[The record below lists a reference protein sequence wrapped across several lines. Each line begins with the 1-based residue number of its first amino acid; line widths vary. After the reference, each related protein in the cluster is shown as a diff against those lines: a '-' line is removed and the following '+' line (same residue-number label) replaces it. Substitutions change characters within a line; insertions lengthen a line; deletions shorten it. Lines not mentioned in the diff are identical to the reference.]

1 MTAIA
6 AQPAF
11 AVGSLVSAR
20 GREWVVL
27 PDSEPELLILRP
39 LGATDAEIAGI
50 LPELEEVRPATFD
63 PPDPHNPGDAR
74 SAALLRDALRLGF
87 RSSAGPFRSFGQ
99 ISVDPRPYQ
108 LVPLMMA
115 LRLDPVRLLI
125 ADDVGIGKTIESAL
139 IARELLDQG
148 SADRLA
154 VLCPPHLAEQWQ
166 AELREKF
173 HINAEL
179 VLSSTARRLERT
191 LGVGESLFE
200 VYEHVIV
207 STDFIKAERHRDDF
221 VRTCPELVIVDE
233 AHGFAL
239 GSDRGRQLRH
249 ELLTKLAADER
260 RHLILATATPHSGND
275 DAFRSLLTLLDPEL
289 TELPDDLSGPTN
301 EPYRR
306 RLARHL
312 VQRRRADITD
322 YLHTETPFPD
332 RQQADSTYALTPEY
346 RRLFDRAVAYAR
358 ETWELTEGDKRRQR
372 VHWWSALGLLRSL
385 GSSPDSAVETLHNRA
400 HNLDVR
406 SAEEADELGRRDVLD
421 QAGDEDAESLDLTPG
436 ARLESQDGDEAFR
449 GDSRF
454 AELAREAA
462 ALAGERDPKLQAA
475 LKLIADL
482 VKQGHNPI
490 VFCRFIPTAEYVARH
505 LRERL
510 GPRAEVAAVTGTLA
524 PVEREERV
532 AELGRHQR
540 RVLVAT
546 DCLSEGINLQESF
559 DAVFHYD
566 LSWNP
571 TRHEQREGRVDRY
584 GQPKPTV
591 RVITFYGANSPI
603 DGIVL
608 DVLLRKHQRIRKAL
622 GVAVPVPTDSAAV
635 IDAIL
640 EGLITR
646 GRPGE
651 AAFEQLALDVGEIT
665 APFDHQLEL
674 EWQAAADREKRT
686 QAMYAQH
693 AIKPDEVYRELLA
706 TREATGAGVEVKRFV
721 TQALRAYGATVR
733 EGNRGRLVAGLE
745 EAPAGL
751 REAVGLAASD
761 YTLEIARDGSLSL
774 ERTHPVVQ
782 ALAAYVLDSALD
794 PYARH
799 VVAARCGAVRTRA
812 VQRRTSLLLLRM
824 RFHLTIGHAEHPRQL
839 LAEDAALVAFTG
851 TVEAPEWLDD
861 EQTEALLA
869 AHPDI
874 NVSPEQA
881 ARHVG
886 RLVEALPVLGPA
898 LDEFARG
905 RAQELLASHRRV
917 RQGARVGGSVAVEP
931 QLPTDV
937 LGGYVLLPTADL

>member
-1 MTAIA
+1 
-6 AQPAF
+6 
-11 AVGSLVSAR
+11 
-20 GREWVVL
+20 
-27 PDSEPELLILRP
+27 
-39 LGATDAEIAGI
+39 
-50 LPELEEVRPATFD
+50 
-63 PPDPHNPGDAR
+63 
-74 SAALLRDALRLGF
+74 
-87 RSSAGPFRSFGQ
+87 
-99 ISVDPRPYQ
+99 
-108 LVPLMMA
+108 MMA

-139 IARELLDQG
+139 IAREMLDQG

-166 AELREKF
+166 VELREKF
-173 HINAEL
+173 HIEAQL

-191 LGVGESLFE
+191 LGVRESLFE

-233 AHGFAL
+233 AHGFAF

-260 RHLILATATPHSGND
+260 RHLILATATPHSGNE
-275 DAFRSLLTLLDPEL
+275 DAFRSLLKLLDPGL
-289 TELPDDLSGPTN
+289 VELPDDLSGPAN

-306 RLARHL
+306 RLAHHL
-312 VQRRRADITD
+312 VQRRRGDIAN
-322 YLHTETPFPD
+322 YLHAETPFPD
-332 RQQADSTYALTPEY
+332 RQQADSTYTLTPDY

-358 ETWELTEGDKRRQR
+358 ETWQLTEGDKRRQR

-385 GSSPDSAVETLHNRA
+385 GSSPDAAVATLHNRA

-421 QAGDEDAESLDLTPG
+421 QAGDQDAESLDLTPG
-436 ARLESQDGDEAFR
+436 ARFEAQGADEAVR
-449 GDSRF
+449 SDSWF

-482 VKQGHNPI
+482 VKRGHSPI

-510 GPRAEVAAVTGTLA
+510 GARAEVAAVTGTLA
-524 PVEREERV
+524 PAEREQRV
-532 AELGRHQR
+532 AELGRQKR

-546 DCLSEGINLQESF
+546 DCLSEGINLQEHF
-559 DAVFHYD
+559 DAVVHYD

-584 GQPKPTV
+584 GQPQPAV

-651 AAFEQLALDVGEIT
+651 AAFEQLSLDVGEVT
-665 APFDHQLEL
+665 APFDRQLEL
-674 EWQAAADREKRT
+674 EWQTAAEREKRS

-706 TREATGAGVEVKRFV
+706 TREATGAGVEVRRFV
-721 TQALRAYGATVR
+721 IQALRAVGASVR
-733 EGNRGRLVAGLE
+733 ESSGGGLVAGFE
-745 EAPAGL
+745 EAPVGL

-774 ERTHPVVQ
+774 ERTQPVVQ
-782 ALAAYVLDSALD
+782 ALAAHVLDSALD
-794 PYARH
+794 PYARK
-799 VVAARCGAVRTRA
+799 VIAARCGAVRTSVVR
-812 VQRRTSLLLLRM
+812 RRTSLLLLRM
-824 RFHLTIGHAEHPRQL
+824 RFHLTIGQANRERQM
-839 LAEDAALVAFTG
+839 LAEDAALIAFTG
-851 TVEAPEWLDD
+851 TAEAPEWLDD

-869 AHPDI
+869 AHPDA
-874 NVSPEQA
+874 NVSHEQA
-881 ARHVG
+881 ARHAE
-886 RLVEALPVLGPA
+886 RLVEALPALGGA
-898 LDEFARG
+898 LDEFARR
-905 RAQELLASHRRV
+905 RAQDLLAAHRRV
-917 RQGARVGGSVAVEP
+917 RQGARAGGSVDVQP
-931 QLPTDV
+931 QLPVDV
-937 LGGYVLLPTADL
+937 LGAYVLLPTGDA